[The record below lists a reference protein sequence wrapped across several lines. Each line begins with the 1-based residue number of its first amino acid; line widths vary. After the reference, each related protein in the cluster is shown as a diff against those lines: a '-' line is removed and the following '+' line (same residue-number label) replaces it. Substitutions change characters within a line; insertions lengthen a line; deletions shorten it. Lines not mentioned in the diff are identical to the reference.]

1 MFPLGFVFGA
11 IAGAA
16 GVLILG
22 PQFTQQ
28 ARPVAKAVLKAALIA
43 MHEAQVRSAEIAEAA
58 EDLVAEAKAELVAET
73 FAASAAAQTKAE
85 SVHPAAD
92 YTNGSV
98 AREASAR
105 AKTQPARRRT
115 AAKRSRAISKPSG

>member
-43 MHEAQVRSAEIAEAA
+43 MHEAQVRSAEI
-58 EDLVAEAKAELVAET
+58 AKAELVAET